1 MTKHEHHR
9 SGRALWRFV
18 AGFVIAALLALG
30 AAVGASIW
38 QQNHADEELTSDTP
52 VAQG

>member
-1 MTKHEHHR
+1 MAKHERHHP
-9 SGRALWRFV
+9 GRTLWRFV

-38 QQNHADEELTSDTP
+38 QQKHPGKEQPPDAP
-52 VAQG
+52 VAKS